1 MRKSVSFWET
11 CSDNVS
17 RNETCRPTRVHNT
30 LLSVKL
36 PHSSYECGRL
46 SHSGRHAVTM
56 SPGMRHADRQE
67 CTIHSCR
74 SKFCNR
80 VVIAKDC
87 AIPAYF
93 LRACFIKLNPSIQI
107 KCDFANLSSKIT
119 NQKHIAS

>member
-1 MRKSVSFWET
+1 MRKIVSFWET

-17 RNETCRPTRVHNT
+17 RNETCRPTRVYCA
-30 LLSVKL
+30 LLSVEVLKS
-36 PHSSYECGRL
+36 HSDCKRL

-56 SPGMRHADRQE
+56 SPRMRHADRQE

-93 LRACFIKLNPSIQI
+93 LRACFIKLNPSIQ
-107 KCDFANLSSKIT
+107 F
-119 NQKHIAS
+119 